1 MFTYGHI
8 GLSMCKISASLRA
21 APLPFKRP
29 KSALSHQESSVTAHN
44 GKFLRINGLIQK
56 RLPSSCCDSLK
67 KINISFKYFDWPA
80 DNINTRGTDY
90 PC

>member
-8 GLSMCKISASLRA
+8 GLSMCKISASPGA

-29 KSALSHQESSVTAHN
+29 KSALSHQESSTMAHN

-56 RLPSSCCDSLK
+56 
-67 KINISFKYFDWPA
+67 SFQAAAAIRSRK
-80 DNINTRGTDY
+80 
-90 PC
+90 